1 MKFVP
6 LKRLVQS
13 ARPITYGI
21 VQAGPE
27 VAEGVP
33 YIRPVDMTEHDG
45 CRSLQDLP
53 RTSAEIAAQYRRSSV
68 ISGDIVVSIGPSYG
82 KTMIVPDELAGAN
95 LTQGTARVSV
105 SSANDARYV
114 RWCLRSAPSVAHW
127 DAAVGGAT
135 FRALNLGPLA
145 ETPIPLLPLSRQ
157 TAIADYL
164 DTEIARID
172 TLISKKQRLIELVDE
187 RFTASGRE
195 FIKGGTRDRIQE
207 ATLAWAGPVPLDW
220 RQLKIGSFVRVGSG
234 TTPASD
240 VSDYYSDDGVAWVTT
255 AELRETE
262 IAATARSVTDRA
274 LREYSALKVFPV
286 GAVLVAMYGATV
298 GRVGMLGIPA
308 TTNQACCAIYG
319 GSELS
324 LRFLFWWLV
333 LHRRHLLDLAYGAGQ
348 PNISQETIRSLRV
361 PIPDV
366 DTQET
371 MAASLD
377 TESARAGKM
386 KSALAH
392 QIDLLREYR
401 QALITSAVTGE
412 LEIPRVAA

>member
-1 MKFVP
+1 

-27 VAEGVP
+27 VADGVP

-145 ETPIPLLPLSRQ
+145 ETPIPLLPLPRQ

-164 DTEIARID
+164 DTETARID
-172 TLISKKQRLIELVDE
+172 ALIAKKQRMIDLLTERLWAVLDELGAEIERSRTTAMKRLAVFFTDGDWIESPYITDSGIRLIQ
-187 RFTASGRE
+187 TGNIGRGE
-195 FIKGGTRDRIQE
+195 FIDQGDRYISEDTFVSLGCTEVLPGDVLISRLANTVGQACVAPDLGCRLVASVDVVILRPAEFVSADYLVRYLSADRHLSLARLAARGTTMQR
-207 ATLAWAGPVPLDW
+207 LA
-220 RQLKIGSFVRVGSG
+220 RSQLGDFPVRVPSL
-234 TTPASD
+234 D
-240 VSDYYSDDGVAWVTT
+240 EQRRMVERVD
-255 AELRETE
+255 TE
-262 IAATARSVTDRA
+262 RPI
-274 LREYSALKVFPV
+274 LQ
-286 GAVLVAMYGATV
+286 AVLTA
-298 GRVGMLGIPA
+298 
-308 TTNQACCAIYG
+308 
-319 GSELS
+319 LS
-324 LRFLFWWLV
+324 
-333 LHRRHLLDLAYGAGQ
+333 
-348 PNISQETIRSLRV
+348 T
-361 PIPDV
+361 
-366 DTQET
+366 
-371 MAASLD
+371 
-377 TESARAGKM
+377 
-386 KSALAH
+386 
-392 QIDLLREYR
+392 QIDLLRERR
-401 QALITSAVTGE
+401 QTLISAAVTGE
-412 LEIPRVAA
+412 LEIPGVAA

>member
-1 MKFVP
+1 VRFAP

-27 VAEGVP
+27 VADGVP

-145 ETPIPLLPLSRQ
+145 ETPIPLLPLPRQ

-164 DTEIARID
+164 DTETARID
-172 TLISKKQRLIELVDE
+172 ALIAKKQRMIDLLTERLWAVLDELGAEIERSRTTAMKRLAVFFTDGDWIESPYITDSGIRLIQ
-187 RFTASGRE
+187 TGNIGRGE
-195 FIKGGTRDRIQE
+195 FIDQGDRYISEDTFVSLGCTEVLPGDVLISRLANTVGQACVAPDLGCRLVASVDVVILRPAEFVSADYLVRYLSADRHLSLARLAARGTTMQR
-207 ATLAWAGPVPLDW
+207 LA
-220 RQLKIGSFVRVGSG
+220 RSQLGDFPVRVPSL
-234 TTPASD
+234 D
-240 VSDYYSDDGVAWVTT
+240 EQRRMVERVD
-255 AELRETE
+255 TE
-262 IAATARSVTDRA
+262 RPI
-274 LREYSALKVFPV
+274 LQ
-286 GAVLVAMYGATV
+286 AVLTA
-298 GRVGMLGIPA
+298 
-308 TTNQACCAIYG
+308 
-319 GSELS
+319 LS
-324 LRFLFWWLV
+324 
-333 LHRRHLLDLAYGAGQ
+333 
-348 PNISQETIRSLRV
+348 T
-361 PIPDV
+361 
-366 DTQET
+366 
-371 MAASLD
+371 
-377 TESARAGKM
+377 
-386 KSALAH
+386 
-392 QIDLLREYR
+392 QIDLLRERR
-401 QALITSAVTGE
+401 QTLISAAVTGE
-412 LEIPRVAA
+412 LEIPGVAA

>member
-1 MKFVP
+1 MRFAP

-27 VAEGVP
+27 VADGVP

-145 ETPIPLLPLSRQ
+145 ETPIPLLPLPRQ

-164 DTEIARID
+164 DTETARID
-172 TLISKKQRLIELVDE
+172 ALIAKKQRMIDLLTERLWAVLDELGAEIERSRTTAMKRLAVFFTDGDWIESPYITDSGIRLIQ
-187 RFTASGRE
+187 TGNIGRGE
-195 FIKGGTRDRIQE
+195 FIDQGDRYISEDTFVSLGCTEVLPGDVLISRLANTVGQACVAPDLGCRLVASVDVVILRPAEFVSADYLVRYLSADRHLSLARLAARGTTMQR
-207 ATLAWAGPVPLDW
+207 LA
-220 RQLKIGSFVRVGSG
+220 RSQLGDFPVRVPSL
-234 TTPASD
+234 D
-240 VSDYYSDDGVAWVTT
+240 EQRRMVERVD
-255 AELRETE
+255 TE
-262 IAATARSVTDRA
+262 RPI
-274 LREYSALKVFPV
+274 LQ
-286 GAVLVAMYGATV
+286 AVLTA
-298 GRVGMLGIPA
+298 
-308 TTNQACCAIYG
+308 
-319 GSELS
+319 LS
-324 LRFLFWWLV
+324 
-333 LHRRHLLDLAYGAGQ
+333 
-348 PNISQETIRSLRV
+348 T
-361 PIPDV
+361 
-366 DTQET
+366 
-371 MAASLD
+371 
-377 TESARAGKM
+377 
-386 KSALAH
+386 
-392 QIDLLREYR
+392 QIDLLRERR
-401 QALITSAVTGE
+401 QTLISAAVTGE
-412 LEIPRVAA
+412 LEIPGVAA